1 MVEQECLAQMPGG
14 GVVQA
19 GRLRDPQ
26 GILHLTTHPW
36 EWQDSPFA
44 ILFPLSAAGQSS
56 GCDLLRQ
63 DLLSQ
68 AGWGATALFALL
80 NGWAARATCESAA
93 ELTYEG

>member
-14 GVVQA
+14 GGGCVQA

-36 EWQDSPFA
+36 EWQDSPFV

-56 GCDLLRQ
+56 GCGTGRIALAGSVGGNSSLRSFEQ
-63 DLLSQ
+63 MGS
-68 AGWGATALFALL
+68 
-80 NGWAARATCESAA
+80 
-93 ELTYEG
+93 EG